1 MSTDITSSPTPGT
14 ATDPW
19 SSFFGRLLPRAAV
32 TGPVLLLLG
41 ALCVS
46 AGIQT
51 LPGDLDWISE
61 PEGMLGVAAIPFLF
75 ATWVVTGRTIA
86 RRAPRA
92 GIAVTLIGTV
102 AAAGWAFPF
111 VIRLFSADLVL
122 NDFDANAI
130 NDAWEGDATVYS
142 LLVFVCMTTMNF
154 VVALVAGIAVLRTR
168 VAPLWAGVALIAFV
182 PTFMAAQGAYVAIE
196 VLYPLAIAFLLV
208 GVTGVVGADRDGDQ
222 R

>member
-61 PEGMLGVAAIPFLF
+61 PEGMLGVAMIGPLVMIRPS
-75 ATWVVTGRTIA
+75 TVLWIHICG
-86 RRAPRA
+86 A
-92 GIAVTLIGTV
+92 GS
-102 AAAGWAFPF
+102 P
-111 VIRLFSADLVL
+111 
-122 NDFDANAI
+122 N
-130 NDAWEGDATVYS
+130 
-142 LLVFVCMTTMNF
+142 
-154 VVALVAGIAVLRTR
+154 
-168 VAPLWAGVALIAFV
+168 
-182 PTFMAAQGAYVAIE
+182 
-196 VLYPLAIAFLLV
+196 
-208 GVTGVVGADRDGDQ
+208 
-222 R
+222 